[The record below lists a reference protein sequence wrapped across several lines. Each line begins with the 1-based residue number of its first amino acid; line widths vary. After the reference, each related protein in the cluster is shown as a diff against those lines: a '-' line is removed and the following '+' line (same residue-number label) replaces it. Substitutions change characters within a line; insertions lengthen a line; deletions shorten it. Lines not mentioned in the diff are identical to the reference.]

1 MKLKIKLEKGTSTN
15 DFYKLHHFSRT
26 KLKEKII
33 SNITFIK
40 KQKIEG
46 QYEVIYTYNSRVDVD
61 NQSALIKVVID
72 HIRREGLL
80 EEDYNTYFK
89 KLTIIYDDTLQ
100 RGEGMMIIEKK
111 RD

>member
-1 MKLKIKLEKGTSTN
+1 MKLKITIEKGTSTN
-15 DFYKLHHFSRT
+15 DFYKLHYFSRT

-40 KQKIEG
+40 KEKILG
-46 QYEVIYTYNSRVDVD
+46 PYEVIFSYNTRVDVD

-80 EEDYNTYFK
+80 DEDYNSVFK
-89 KLTIIYDDTLQ
+89 KLTINFDDKLP
-100 RGEGMMIIEKK
+100 RGEAIMILKK
-111 RD
+111 I